1 MGVAV
6 GGGAERAGACR
17 LGGLVAQ
24 PSACGGFPWV
34 CAWQLLQPALVCLA
48 TGSRSFP
55 VHVNMSEED
64 DRIRSKRIFIN
75 HLDCYSSGN
84 IGKYLSNCVVGSSL
98 EEIEEEEEEMEDG
111 SSTREDTFT
120 NKPKGGT
127 FQIVGT
133 LSKLDNK
140 QPDFSMEIYRF
151 TDRDELLHHLLECDV
166 IVYNISENSE
176 QIDEASWAASA
187 LHTEIENF
195 WGPKMFILI
204 STVMTW
210 SQSKLPDPDDPEI
223 AFTEE
228 DYRRRKAHSNFKD
241 HVNAEK
247 LIIKL
252 GKTNKKKFVTY
263 IVAAGLQYGAEEGV
277 LHPFFKAAW
286 LGEIPALPLYGE
298 GFNIVPLIHVTDLA
312 GVIQNIIDH
321 KPRTHYLLGVDEAA
335 HTLGEVIKCIS
346 KNLGPG
352 KIERVPKENAFLS
365 KDLTQADIEHLF
377 VNLKMEAVFLKEN
390 FNIKWIAQTGLV
402 ENIAV
407 VIKEYRQIRGLTPIK
422 ICVLG
427 PPAVGKTTVSAKLCK
442 HYKLHHVQIKEVITE
457 AIAKLETIT
466 TISQE
471 EEEEEEEEEETG
483 DAAEILEAVR
493 ENMEQNAG
501 QLDDQYVIRFMR
513 EKLKSM
519 PCLNQGYVLDG
530 YPKTYEQAK
539 ELFNNFVIF
548 LDAPDEFLKH
558 RVMNLPESVVVGTH
572 YTQDRFLRTLMQFRE
587 ANTDDET
594 ILNYFDELEIHPQN
608 IDVSKDDDPKY
619 ADVANLIIQTVG
631 NPHNYGLTPED
642 KEAMDRKA
650 AEEHLA
656 LEEAEKAKRE
666 RRETEEAAEKIAR
679 WEEWSK
685 RMEEVKRQERELLE
699 AKSIPLRNYLMKNV
713 MPTLI
718 QGLSEC
724 CKIRPED
731 PVDFLAEYLFKY
743 NPQIDED
750 M

>member
-277 LHPFFKAAW
+277 LHPFFK
-286 LGEIPALPLYGE
+286 
-298 GFNIVPLIHVTDLA
+298 
-312 GVIQNIIDH
+312 
-321 KPRTHYLLGVDEAA
+321 
-335 HTLGEVIKCIS
+335 CIS

-539 ELFNNFVIF
+539 ELFNISDEDAEEEAGGKMPLFDKTIMPDFVIF